1 METAFPSRHSR
12 VSGNDGKYWCEE
24 QSMKRNRKPD
34 RKRTGTSL
42 KRRLRKAVIVAV
54 LVVLAGPPLG
64 VVFFRVVPPLL
75 TPLMVIR
82 LFEGEG
88 LDKDWTT
95 LEDISP
101 HLRAA
106 IIAGEDNLF
115 CEHFGFDLESLQD
128 AVEDWASGDRL
139 RGAST
144 LSMQTSKNLLLWPG
158 RSLLRKGFEAYTTVW
173 LEMLWPKTRIA
184 EVYLNIAEWGPGLY
198 GAEAAARHHFGVPA
212 AKLSRNQAAL
222 LAAVLPNPR
231 AWSAGKPSD
240 YIRKRARTLRL
251 RMKQLGPRLACIG
264 GKP

>member
-1 METAFPSRHSR
+1 
-12 VSGNDGKYWCEE
+12 
-24 QSMKRNRKPD
+24 MKRNRIPD
-34 RKRTGTSL
+34 KKRLRGTL
-42 KRRLRKAVIVAV
+42 KRRLRKVVIIVA

-64 VVFFRVVPPLL
+64 VVFFRVVPPPI

-88 LDKDWTT
+88 LDKDWTG

-158 RSLLRKGFEAYTTVW
+158 RDLVRKGMEAYTTVW
-173 LEMLWPKTRIA
+173 LELLWPKTRIA
-184 EVYLNIAEWGPGLY
+184 EVYLNIAEWGPGVY

-212 AKLSRNQAAL
+212 AKLSRQQAAL

-231 AWSAGKPSD
+231 EWSPAKPSD
-240 YIRKRARTLRL
+240 YIRQRARTLRL
-251 RMKQLGPRLACIG
+251 RMKQLGPRLECIG